1 MNNKI
6 IRYILSKILYI
17 EAGFLLLP
25 VIVSFIYKENYS
37 NILSFLVTM
46 FLLLL
51 SGYLLGYKS
60 DASGAFYEKE
70 GFIIVSLSWI
80 LLSAFGALPFVFSG
94 SIPNFIDAFFETSS
108 GFTTT
113 GASILTNVE
122 EVSHSILFWR
132 SFTHLIGG
140 MGILVFALAI
150 LPRSNRNSHIMK
162 AEVPG
167 PVFGKFVAK
176 VSYTARLLYKI
187 YFAMTGI
194 LIIVLILAGHPV
206 FDSFVHAFGAAG
218 TGGFGIKANSIAY
231 YNSPAVEMI
240 LATAMIIFGINFNL
254 YYVILIGKVR
264 DGFKSEELRWYLL
277 IVFGSVVLIFFNIRH
292 NYTSYLTAIKDIFF
306 TVSSIISTTGYA
318 TADFGKWPIFSHAI
332 LLFLMFTGACAG
344 STAGGL
350 KISRFIIL
358 VKSSI
363 LQFRKA
369 INPKRVLSVKVDN
382 KHVGNEVLEE
392 VKSYFVIYIFLII
405 IFTILIS
412 LTVPNFITAFSAVM
426 ATFNNIGPGL
436 GIVGPTEN
444 YASLTYFNKIVLS
457 LAMLAGRLEIFPIL
471 VLFSSTT
478 WKKK

>member
-25 VIVSFIYKENYS
+25 VIVSLIYKENYI
-37 NILSFLVTM
+37 NILSFLATI
-46 FLLLL
+46 FILLIF
-51 SGYLLGYKS
+51 GYIVDG
-60 DASGAFYEKE
+60 SGAFYEKE

-94 SIPNFIDAFFETSS
+94 AIPSFIDAFFETSS

-113 GASILTNVE
+113 GASILTDVE
-122 EVSHSILFWR
+122 ALSHSLLFWR

-150 LPRSNRNSHIMK
+150 LPRSNRHSHIMK

-167 PVFGKFVAK
+167 PIFGKLVSK
-176 VSYTARLLYKI
+176 MSYTARILYKI
-187 YFAMTGI
+187 YFAMTGV
-194 LIIVLILAGHPV
+194 LIIALILAGHPI

-218 TGGFGIKANSIAY
+218 TGGFGIKASSIAY
-231 YNSPAVEMI
+231 YNSPLVEMI
-240 LATAMIIFGINFNL
+240 LAIAMIIFGINFNIF
-254 YYVILIGKVR
+254 YVILIGKAR
-264 DGFKSEELRWYLL
+264 DGLKSEELRWYLF
-277 IVFGSVVLIFFNIRH
+277 IVFGSVVLIFFNIKN
-292 NYTSYLTAIKDIFF
+292 NYTSYLTAVKDIFF

-318 TADFGKWPIFSHAI
+318 T
-332 LLFLMFTGACAG
+332 
-344 STAGGL
+344 TAGGL

-369 INPKRVLSVKVDN
+369 VNPKRVLSVKMDN
-382 KHVGNEVLEE
+382 KAVGNEVLEE
-392 VKSYFVIYIFLII
+392 VRAYFVIYIFLII

-412 LTVPNFITAFSAVM
+412 FSVPDFLTAFSAVM
-426 ATFNNIGPGL
+426 ATFNNIGPGMA
-436 GIVGPTEN
+436 IVGPTGS
-444 YASLTYFNKIVLS
+444 YASLTDFNKIVLS
-457 LAMLAGRLEIFPIL
+457 FAMLAGRLEIFPIL
-471 VLFSSTT
+471 ILFSSTT
-478 WKKK
+478 WRKK

>member
-25 VIVSFIYKENYS
+25 VIVSLIYKENYS
-37 NILSFLVTM
+37 NILSFLVTI

-122 EVSHSILFWR
+122 ELSHSMLFWR

-167 PVFGKFVAK
+167 PIFGKFVAK
-176 VSYTARLLYKI
+176 MSYTARLLYKI

-194 LIIVLILAGHPV
+194 LIILLILAGHPV

-218 TGGFGIKANSIAY
+218 TGGFGIRANSIAY
-231 YNSPAVEMI
+231 YNSPVVEMI

-254 YYVILIGKVR
+254 FYVILIGKAR

-292 NYTSYLTAIKDIFF
+292 NYTSYLTAVKDIFF

-318 TADFGKWPIFSHAI
+318 TVDFGKWPTFSHAI

-382 KHVGNEVLEE
+382 KLVGNEVLEE
-392 VKSYFVIYIFLII
+392 VKGYFVIYIFLII
-405 IFTILIS
+405 IFTVLIS
-412 LTVPNFITAFSAVM
+412 FTAPDFLTAFSAVM

-436 GIVGPTEN
+436 SVVGPTGS

-471 VLFSSTT
+471 ILFSSTT

>member
-122 EVSHSILFWR
+122 EISHSILFWR

-176 VSYTARLLYKI
+176 MSYTARLLYKI

-194 LIIVLILAGHPV
+194 LIIVLILVGHPI

-231 YNSPAVEMI
+231 YNSSAVEMI

-254 YYVILIGKVR
+254 YYVILIGKAR
-264 DGFKSEELRWYLL
+264 DGFKSEELRCYLL

-318 TADFGKWPIFSHAI
+318 TVDFGKWPTFSRAI

-363 LQFRKA
+363 LQVRKA
-369 INPKRVLSVKVDN
+369 INPKRVLSIKVDN
-382 KHVGNEVLEE
+382 KLVGNEVVEE
-392 VKSYFVIYIFLII
+392 VKSYFVIYIFLVI

-412 LTVPNFITAFSAVM
+412 FTIPDFITAFSAVM

-436 GIVGPTEN
+436 GIVGPTGN

>member
-122 EVSHSILFWR
+122 EISHSILFWR

-176 VSYTARLLYKI
+176 MSYTARLLYKI

-194 LIIVLILAGHPV
+194 LIIVLILVGHPI

-231 YNSPAVEMI
+231 YNSSAVEMI

-254 YYVILIGKVR
+254 YYVILIGKAR

-318 TADFGKWPIFSHAI
+318 TVDFGKWPTFSRAI

-363 LQFRKA
+363 LQVRKA
-369 INPKRVLSVKVDN
+369 INPKRVLSIKVDN
-382 KHVGNEVLEE
+382 KLVGNEVVEE
-392 VKSYFVIYIFLII
+392 VKSYFVIYIFLVI

-412 LTVPNFITAFSAVM
+412 FTVPDFTTAFSAVM

-436 GIVGPTEN
+436 GIVGPTGN